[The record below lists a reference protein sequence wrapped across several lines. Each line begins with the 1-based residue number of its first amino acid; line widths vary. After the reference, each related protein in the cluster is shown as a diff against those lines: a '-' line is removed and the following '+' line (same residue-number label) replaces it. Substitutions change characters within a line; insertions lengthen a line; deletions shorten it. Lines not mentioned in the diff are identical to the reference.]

1 MKIGYVRVST
11 KDQNTICQ
19 EEIMKSL
26 GGVNK
31 VYIDKMSGKN
41 TDRPVLPELVSFV
54 REGDSVVVEII
65 SKL

>member
-1 MKIGYVRVST
+1 MSGRDYEVI
-11 KDQNTICQ
+11 
-19 EEIMKSL
+19 

>member
-26 GGVNK
+26 GVNK